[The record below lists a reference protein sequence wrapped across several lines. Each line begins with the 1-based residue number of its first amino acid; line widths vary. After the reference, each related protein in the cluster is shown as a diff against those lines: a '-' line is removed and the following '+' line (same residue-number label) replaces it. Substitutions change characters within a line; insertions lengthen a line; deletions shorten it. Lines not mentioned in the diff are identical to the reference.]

1 MVNTINDIALL
12 WWNWMAGMFWQVGL
26 LIILVA
32 CIDAVIKR
40 WAWPQLRYAL
50 WLLVLLKLMLPPSI
64 SMPGSLIETV
74 QPEVSRIIERAAGK
88 PVPVAEYPQF
98 FVVSE
103 SAPAAQA
110 IASQPQSTFGL
121 QTSEPVFEG
130 YAASF
135 EDVTPARSVGF
146 LWQSYALVIWLIGMT
161 ILGGW
166 LLSRLYRLRTSQSL
180 YDNSCSIPQSFHNT
194 MSRCAQQLRLRRLPR
209 IVVTKKVICP
219 AVFGVFRPV
228 LLMPKKYLSR
238 LTRKDA
244 EHMLLHELAHIKRG
258 DPIVH
263 SIYLLLQ
270 IVYWFNPLLWLAR
283 RQLIHLRELCC
294 DATVAR
300 ILRNKTYEYRET
312 IIDIARRYLTK
323 PVEPGLG
330 LLGLFEDT
338 NRLLV
343 RLAWLEKKTWRYQ
356 KMKKLTV
363 IIIIALMTA
372 FVLPMAVG
380 QEKQEETIANLEQT
394 EKELSEDMETVE
406 VDLKKLEAKEELL
419 QEMQAL
425 QTQLEKLE
433 LSKQKLQKKLK
444 DVAKSQKE
452 ASKAGDLAIQAKDKG
467 IKEKDK
473 AAKAFT
479 DAKQWAVQWENS
491 KEFKQWQ
498 KDIEKWSRKIQQ
510 FSENIEANNWQADP
524 DSEEFKQWHQQMQ
537 QWHKQIQLW
546 QNSDEFKQWQEQMQQ
561 WQKKMHKWS
570 QEHEEFNQNSEDET
584 EHEHLTMPTP
594 TPTMPEMP
602 PMPSMPSLPT
612 MPKMPPMPEDS
623 IVSVEAVDSA
633 GFKPNVIVTPKSAPS
648 VNVMP
653 RVKSP
658 DVKVVTPPSLSQSE
672 RTKPQEVMIKKDE
685 EDKYIA
691 TKEMEFITKVGAGIP
706 LVVRNNVGN
715 VILHP
720 AKDENCVVKAV
731 IRATAET
738 AEQAKEMVEQVAMN
752 NISSE
757 ERFYLKPVKTTDDDN
772 WNNLNV
778 DLYISV
784 PSGVTPD
791 ISTGVGSIEITDLK
805 GQIKAVADVGSIK
818 AVNIIGEIQLTTQV
832 GDIEFV
838 ADKDLSAKLQ
848 AITKVGSINSDFP
861 LEINKINFTSSTA
874 KGTIGSGENNV
885 RLITEV
891 GKIHIRKQS
900 PKTFDGRPEQPIS
913 IEKDS
918 INSATES
925 TMAQLSSAVKLSE
938 FVRNV
943 KSIEEKKEENH
954 HVIERT
960 EMMKA
965 LLLPGSV
972 LDITNEDGS
981 ITVTGSDTKTC
992 QVDSTFTIKAPTVEA
1007 TKELSKK
1014 INIEMIPTSKG
1025 LSVKVV
1031 SPEKTPSNHSFKV
1044 DLEIIVPTNTNL
1056 TVNNEDGDIQIKD
1069 IAGNITIRNEDGN
1082 ILCEN
1087 VTADMEFEFE
1097 DGDVNIK
1104 NSSFNN
1110 CNIKM
1115 EDGKIQCEDVRGNFN
1130 FQLEDGNVE
1139 VCYAED
1145 ASEKYTFSVHSEES
1159 SVIIKG
1165 GVFAKCRVNMESGK
1179 IDCNNVSGNLDFK
1192 LEEGKV
1198 KVNYADDVPE
1208 DCTINVQV
1216 NEGKIQ
1222 LSVPGEM
1229 LPTDGSSMVKK
1240 KDEGAEWKTK
1250 VSTSGGSRSVNLQT
1264 GEGSVEVE
1272 KR

>member
-1 MVNTINDIALL
+1 MVNTINDIAML

-26 LIILVA
+26 LIILIA

-50 WLLVLLKLMLPPSI
+50 WLLVLLKLMLPPGI

-74 QPEVSRIIERAAGK
+74 QPEVSRIIERAASK
-88 PVPVAEYPQF
+88 PVPVAEYHSF
-98 FVVSE
+98 FVLSE
-103 SAPAAQA
+103 STPAAQA
-110 IASQPQSTFGL
+110 IASQPESTFSL

-146 LWQSYALVIWLIGMT
+146 LWQSYALVIWLLGMT
-161 ILGGW
+161 VLGGW
-166 LLSRLYRLRTSQSL
+166 LFSRLHRLRTGQSL
-180 YDNSCSIPQSFHNT
+180 CESSCSIPQSFHNT

-209 IVVTKKVICP
+209 VVVTNKVICP

-228 LLMPKKYLSR
+228 LLMPKKYLSK
-238 LTRKDA
+238 LTHKDA

-300 ILRNKTYEYRET
+300 VLRHKTYEYRET

-380 QEKQEETIANLEQT
+380 QEKQEGTIDE
-394 EKELSEDMETVE
+394 VE
-406 VDLKKLEAKEELL
+406 LKKLEAKEELL

-425 QTQLEKLE
+425 QVELEKLE
-433 LSKQKLQKKLK
+433 LEKVKLQKKLK
-444 DVAKSQKE
+444 DVAKAQKE
-452 ASKAGDLAIQAKDKG
+452 TDKARDLAMRAKDKTA
-467 IKEKDK
+467 KDKDK
-473 AAKAFT
+473 AVKASSEAK
-479 DAKQWAVQWENS
+479 QWENS
-491 KEFKQWQ
+491 EEFEKWQ
-498 KDIEKWSRKIQQ
+498 KDIEKWARQIELIHK
-510 FSENIEANNWQADP
+510 NIEIDHLEIDP
-524 DSEEFKQWHQQMQ
+524 DSKEFKQWHQQMQ
-537 QWHKQIQLW
+537 QWHKQIQQW
-546 QNSDEFKQWQEQMQQ
+546 QNSEEFRQ
-561 WQKKMHKWS
+561 WQKKISKWA
-570 QEHEEFNQNSEDET
+570 QEQDKFGQNTEDEN
-584 EHEHLTMPTP
+584 EHEHPVIPTPAPTMHDMPTMPSMP
-594 TPTMPEMP
+594 SLPPMPEMP
-602 PMPSMPSLPT
+602 PMPENT
-612 MPKMPPMPEDS
+612 
-623 IVSVEAVDSA
+623 IVSVEAADSA
-633 GFKPNVIVTPKSAPS
+633 GSAPAMIVTAKSAPS

-653 RVKSP
+653 RVKSS
-658 DVKVVTPPSLSQSE
+658 DVKVVTPPSPPQPE
-672 RTKPQEVMIKKDE
+672 RKESREVTIKKDE
-685 EDKYIA
+685 DDKYIA
-691 TKEMEFITKVGAGIP
+691 TKEMEFITKVGAGTP

-715 VILHP
+715 IILHP
-720 AKDENCVVKAV
+720 AKDDNCVVKAE

-738 AEQAKEMVEQVAMN
+738 AEQAKEMAEQVAMN
-752 NISSE
+752 SQSTK

-778 DLYISV
+778 DLHISV
-784 PSGVTPD
+784 PVGVTLD
-791 ISTGVGSIEITDLK
+791 ISTSVGSIEITDLK
-805 GQIKAVADVGSIK
+805 EQIKAVTNVGSIK
-818 AVNIIGEIQLTTQV
+818 AVNIIGEIQLTTKV

-838 ADKDLSAKLQ
+838 VHKNLSAKLQ
-848 AITKVGSINSDFP
+848 AITKVGAIKSDFP
-861 LEINKINFTSSTA
+861 LEISQTDITSRTA
-874 KGTIGSGENNV
+874 KGSIGSGEKNI

-891 GKIHIRKQS
+891 GKIHIRKRSQKS
-900 PKTFDGRPEQPIS
+900 FDSRPGQPIS
-913 IEKDS
+913 IEKDPQ
-918 INSATES
+918 NSVTE
-925 TMAQLSSAVKLSE
+925 TPMAQLSSAVKLSD

-943 KSIEEKKEENH
+943 KSIEEKVEKDR

-965 LLLPGSV
+965 LLLPGYA
-972 LDITNEDGS
+972 LDVSNEDGC

-992 QVDSTFTIKAPTVEA
+992 QVDSIFTIKAPTVEA
-1007 TKELSKK
+1007 AKELSKK
-1014 INIEMIPTSKG
+1014 INIEMIPTDKG

-1031 SPEKTPSNHSFKV
+1031 NPKKTPPNHSFKV
-1044 DLEIIVPTNTNL
+1044 DLQIIVPTNTNL
-1056 TVNNEDGDIQIKD
+1056 ALNNEDGNIQIKNLT
-1069 IAGNITIRNEDGN
+1069 GNITVRNEDGN
-1082 ILCEN
+1082 VSCEN
-1087 VTADMEFEFE
+1087 VTADMKLGIE
-1097 DGDVNIK
+1097 DGNVNFK
-1104 NSSFNN
+1104 NSSFKN
-1110 CNIKM
+1110 CHLRM
-1115 EDGKIQCEDVRGNFN
+1115 EDGKIQCEDVKGNFN
-1130 FQLEDGNVE
+1130 IKLEDGKVE

-1159 SVIIKG
+1159 NVIIKR
-1165 GVFAKCRVNMESGK
+1165 GVFAECRVNMESGK

-1198 KVNYADDVPE
+1198 KVHYADDVPE
-1208 DCTINVQV
+1208 DCKINMHVD
-1216 NEGKIQ
+1216 EGKIQ

-1229 LPTDGSSMVKK
+1229 LPTDGSSKVTK
-1240 KDEGAEWKTK
+1240 KDEGAQWRTK
-1250 VSTSGGSRSVNLQT
+1250 VGNRNVNLKT
-1264 GEGSVEVE
+1264 GEGSIEVE